1 MTAPLISA
9 EADGSLDAIVAV
21 RPVWRSLR
29 RAGEAV
35 GLATT
40 TLLHAGPPFAA
51 PRAITKPILNSACV
65 AAVIEGVAP
74 DFDAA
79 SQAIERGEIALR
91 PAQDFGVVTPLAAVV
106 SASMWL
112 HEVVDANEPS
122 RRAYTPINGG
132 SGPAMR
138 LGLRGDDVLNHIR
151 WINGPFA
158 ESLTAVQKG
167 DVDLIDLAA
176 QGLTEGD
183 DCHGRTIAA
192 TAALVRLLSPAIE
205 SQSDS
210 KRFLDQGPSFFL
222 NLWMAA
228 CKCMLAAAA
237 GGSVS
242 SVVTAAGGNGAE
254 SGIQIAGAPGRW
266 FTAPAAPPRGD
277 LGDTPA
283 KRALGAIGDSAI
295 VDVAGFGAMAMSYAA
310 AQKEQL
316 GRFMPS
322 DGFDLP
328 GLILKRVHPGFGAL
342 DLRIGLRAEDVVASG
357 RTPVVSLGILD
368 RWGEAGRLGGGIY
381 RMPGSV
387 FEEAMSALR
396 TRQEGAAP

>member
-1 MTAPLISA
+1 MTAPLTSA
-9 EADGSLDAIVAV
+9 EEDGSLDAIVAV

-35 GLATT
+35 GLAPT

-51 PRAITKPILNSACV
+51 PSAITKPILNSACV
-65 AAVIEGVAP
+65 AAVIEGVAA
-74 DFDAA
+74 DLDAA
-79 SQAIERGEIALR
+79 ARAIRRGEIALR

-112 HEVVDANEPS
+112 HEVVDANEPA

-138 LGLRGDDVLNHIR
+138 LGLRNEDVLAHIR
-151 WINGPFA
+151 WLNNPFA
-158 ESLTAVQKG
+158 EALAAVHNG

-176 QGLTEGD
+176 QGLAEGD

-192 TAALVRLLSPAIE
+192 TAALVRILSPAI
-205 SQSDS
+205 DGLPDA

-237 GGSVS
+237 GSTGS

-266 FTAPAAPPRGD
+266 FVAPADPPMGD

-283 KRALGAIGDSAI
+283 DRALGAIGDSAI
-295 VDVAGFGAMAMSYAA
+295 VDAVGFGAMAMSYAA

-328 GLILKRVHPGFGAL
+328 GSILTRVHPGFGAL
-342 DLRIGLRAEDVVASG
+342 NLRIGLRAEDVAASG

-368 RWGEAGRLGGGIY
+368 RLGEAGRLGGGIY
-381 RMPGSV
+381 RMPRSI

-396 TRQEGAAP
+396 TQEGSIAP